1 MPDKRSIK
9 NIGEKLY
16 AVMDSSGGFASFMHD
31 MQECWQVL
39 VGMAFATVLIALVY
53 VFLLKWI
60 VKPVLYVSM
69 VLILILFV
77 LIGSWSFAKRADYDP
92 TTQKKNFDAATAG
105 AAVSWVAA
113 ALYALFMCCCW
124 KNISLGASIM
134 EAASA
139 FVT

>member
-105 AAVSWVAA
+105 AAVAWVAA